1 MFRSPRIA
9 VAAATALAFAAPA
22 AAQAARPPLLV
33 VGKGG
38 QIHQTPDRLPADL
51 PIPVAGATTAAA
63 KKKQPRR
70 PFTDAVNRMLA
81 RHQIS
86 ANTAADTLSVWR
98 SAVAARGR
106 LHGSSGYALGNA
118 IDAIVGIASRG
129 SLTPSRLPLMTLT
142 AQRNAEYFK
151 NGQVPS
157 AGQRVKFDG
166 SDLVWQYYPGQ
177 GLQLQELASFGIAN
191 GLWRAKLKGHLRTLL
206 DELVALK
213 ANRSGGVAWEYAF
226 SFGGGNPPWASG
238 MTQAT
243 AVQALS
249 RGAAML
255 NEPKYAKV
263 AQAGLALFTHPS
275 PSGVRQMTARGPW
288 YLMYSFD
295 PSLRILN
302 GFLQSLIGLDE
313 MRNLTQS
320 PLADQLFRAAEP
332 VARAAVPEYRSS
344 GWSYYIPGKWD
355 TLDYHDLTTGFLEE
369 LCRRT
374 SINVYCSNGAAFRGF
389 LLNPPVLK
397 LVTHN
402 LRQNHSGTV
411 RIWVSKPANVTLT
424 IKTADGRTVAVRG
437 GSLLPGPEDWT
448 IHVPKGTG
456 PLTASITATD
466 DGGHTNTITAMINRH

>member
-1 MFRSPRIA
+1 MFRSPRFA
-9 VAAATALAFAAPA
+9 VAAVTALAFAAPA
-22 AAQAARPPLLV
+22 AAQATRPPLLV
-33 VGKGG
+33 VGANG

-51 PIPVAGATTAAA
+51 PTPAGNAATAAA
-63 KKKQPRR
+63 KQKQSKR
-70 PFTDAVNRMLA
+70 PFTDAVNQMLA
-81 RHQIS
+81 KHQIS
-86 ANTAADTLSVWR
+86 AKTATETLAVWR
-98 SAVAARGR
+98 TAVAARGD
-106 LHGSSGYALGNA
+106 LQGGAGYALGNA
-118 IDAIVGIASRG
+118 IDAIVGIAARG
-129 SLTPSRLPLMTLT
+129 SLTPSRLPLLTLT
-142 AQRNAEYFK
+142 AKRNTEYFK
-151 NGQVPS
+151 QGRVPT
-157 AGQRVKFDG
+157 AGQRVKFAG
-166 SDLVWQYYPGQ
+166 SDLVWQYYAGQ

-191 GLWRAKLKGHLRTLL
+191 GLWRVKLKGHLRALL

-226 SFGGGNPPWASG
+226 AFGGGNPPWASG

-249 RGAAML
+249 RGAVLL

-263 AQAGLALFTHPS
+263 AKSGLALFTHPS
-275 PSGVRQMTARGPW
+275 PSGVRQPTARGPW

-313 MRNLTQS
+313 MRDLTHS
-320 PLADQLFRAAEP
+320 PLADSLFKAAEP

-344 GWSYYIPGKWD
+344 GWSYYTPGKWD

-369 LCRRT
+369 LCGRT

-397 LVTHN
+397 LITRN
-402 LRQNHSGTV
+402 LRQNHSGNV

-424 IKTADGRTVAVRG
+424 IKTADGQTVAVRS

-448 IHVPKGTG
+448 IQTPNGTSR
-456 PLTASITATD
+456 LTATLSAID
-466 DGGHTNTITAMINRH
+466 DGGHTNAITAMINRH

>member
-1 MFRSPRIA
+1 MFRSPLIA
-9 VAAATALAFAAPA
+9 VAAVTALACTAPA
-22 AAQAARPPLLV
+22 AAQAARPPLQV
-33 VGKGG
+33 VGANG

-51 PIPVAGATTAAA
+51 PTPRAAAAATTA

-81 RHQIS
+81 NHQIS
-86 ANTAADTLSVWR
+86 AKTADDSLSVWR
-98 SAVAARGR
+98 AAVATRGR
-106 LHGSSGYALGNA
+106 LHGGSGYALGNA
-118 IDAIVGIASRG
+118 IDGLVGIASRG

-142 AQRNAEYFK
+142 ARRNTEYFRTAS
-151 NGQVPS
+151 VPA
-157 AGQRVKFDG
+157 AGQRVKFEG

-191 GLWRAKLKGHLRTLL
+191 GLWRAKLKGHLRALL

-249 RGAAML
+249 RGAVML
-255 NEPKYAKV
+255 NEPKYAQV
-263 AQAGLALFTHPS
+263 AKAGLALFTHPS
-275 PSGVRQMTARGPW
+275 PSGVRQITSRGPW

-302 GFLQSLIGLDE
+302 GFLQTLIGLDE
-313 MRNLTQS
+313 MRDLTQN
-320 PLADQLFRAAEP
+320 PLADRLFRAAEP

-374 SINVYCSNGAAFRGF
+374 SINAYCSNGAAFRGF
-389 LLNPPVLK
+389 LLNAPVIK
-397 LVTHN
+397 VISRN
-402 LRQNHSGTV
+402 LRQGHSGNV
-411 RIWVSKPANVTLT
+411 RIWVSKPASVTLT
-424 IKTADGRTVAVRG
+424 IKTADGKTVAVRG

-448 IHVPKGTG
+448 IQVPKGTTQ
-456 PLTASITATD
+456 LTATLTATD

>member
-1 MFRSPRIA
+1 MFRSPRFA
-9 VAAATALAFAAPA
+9 VAAVTALALAAPA

-33 VGKGG
+33 VAANG
-38 QIHQTPDRLPADL
+38 QIHQTPDMLPADL
-51 PIPVAGATTAAA
+51 PNPAGKATTAST
-63 KKKQPRR
+63 KRNQPKR
-70 PFTDAVNRMLA
+70 PFTDAVNRMLGK
-81 RHQIS
+81 RQIS
-86 ANTAADTLSVWR
+86 SKTASNTLSVWR
-98 SAVAARGR
+98 EAVAARGK
-106 LHGSSGYALGNA
+106 LHGGAGYALGNA
-118 IDAIVGIASRG
+118 VDAIVGIASRG
-129 SLTPSRLPLMTLT
+129 SLTPSRLPLLTLT
-142 AQRNAEYFK
+142 AKRNTEYFRK
-151 NGQVPS
+151 GRVPS
-157 AGQRVKFDG
+157 AGQRVKFAG

-177 GLQLQELASFGIAN
+177 GLQLQQLASFGIAN
-191 GLWRAKLKGHLRTLL
+191 GLWRAKLKGHLRALL
-206 DELVALK
+206 DELVSLSSK
-213 ANRSGGVAWEYAF
+213 RSGGAAWEYGF
-226 SFGGGNPPWASG
+226 SFGGGKAPWASG

-263 AQAGLALFTHPS
+263 AKSGLALFTHPS

-313 MRNLTQS
+313 MRDLTNS
-320 PLADQLFRAAEP
+320 SLADRLFKAAEP
-332 VARAAVPEYRSS
+332 AARAAVPEYRSS

-397 LVTHN
+397 VITRH
-402 LRQNHSGTV
+402 LRQDHSGNV
-411 RIWVSKPANVTLT
+411 RIWVSKPASVKLT
-424 IKTADGRTVAVRG
+424 IKTANGRTVAVRSG
-437 GSLLPGPEDWT
+437 ALLPGPEDWT
-448 IHVPKGTG
+448 IQTPKGTSK
-456 PLTASITATD
+456 LTATLSAID
-466 DGGHTNTITAMINRH
+466 DGGHTSTITAMINRH